1 MNADFAH
8 LHLHTQYSLLDGAI
22 RLDDLFKAA
31 HQDGMSHV
39 AMTDHGNLFGAVDFF
54 LRAKEYGIEPII
66 GCEVYLA
73 PGSRLMK
80 ATHTSLDDELPP
92 YATCRSGV
100 YHLVL
105 LCMNGVGYQNLCQ
118 IVSAGYL
125 EGFYYKPRVD
135 KEILAKYSEGL
146 IVTSACLKGELTHLA
161 MIGDMDRATKTA
173 EWYTD
178 TFGGRFYLE
187 IQQNGLPEQMV
198 VNQRFQEL
206 SAKLKLPLI
215 ATADCHYMKKE
226 DAISQEV
233 LMRIQSGKVL
243 EDPNDIQVK
252 SDEFYFKPQ
261 SVMKEEFAFCPQAIA
276 NTMEVARSCR
286 FEFKFTNA
294 QGKKIYHFPR
304 FEPPPGKTLEQML
317 CDDAREG
324 LGKRLMEL
332 QEQRAHS
339 ELEDQLDTPHSE
351 LEEELQRP
359 FSDAENRSYTDRL
372 ERELAVIND
381 MGFAGYFLIVSDF
394 IAYAK
399 QNAIP
404 VGPGRGSGAG
414 SLVAYALGITELD
427 PIEHGLLFE
436 RFLNPER
443 VSLTDFD
450 IDFCMEKRDRMI
462 EYVTRK
468 YGDECVAQIVTY
480 GKLQARG
487 VIRDVGRVFGMDI
500 AEVNKIAK
508 GVPETLGIT
517 LGRALEQDARLRTLV
532 EKDPR
537 ISRLIA
543 VCRSL
548 EGLYRHAS
556 IHASGVVISN
566 RPMVEHCPLTRGKNG
581 ERVIQYDMIH
591 AEKIGLVKFDFLG
604 LKTLTFLDRAC
615 DLIRCRYPGSHI
627 NLMKLNLKDKR
638 VYELLSSGDTLGVFQ
653 LESSGMQDLL
663 RRARPDCFADIVAIN
678 ALYRPGPIGSGMLD
692 DFIGRKH
699 GEVPIQY
706 DFEELQPI
714 LQETYGVIIYQEQVQ
729 QIAIRLAR
737 YTAGGADLLRRAM
750 GKKRPEEMHTQKQVF
765 VEGATKNGFDRVKIE
780 RCFDLMAQFAGYGF
794 NKSHAA
800 AYSLIAFQ
808 TAYLKARRPVEFFA
822 ALLSTEMGVTDKI
835 TRYIKD
841 AKRHDIAVLPP
852 NINESDTD
860 FTVLSENQIRF
871 GLGAIKGVGQIAIDS
886 VLKAR
891 LGKGRFTDLYDL
903 ASRVNP
909 RTVNKRVLEAFVK
922 AGALDEFRV
931 NRATLF
937 AAIDDA
943 LELGS
948 TIQKMQDDKQPSF
961 SELFDTDD
969 PSFSPRKISY
979 PEKPPW
985 TRLQELKFEKETIGF
1000 FVSGHPLDDFERELG
1015 LYTTQT
1021 ISDCRKETSSKTIWV
1036 GVEVGMLREI
1046 LTKHG
1051 DRMAFAMLED
1061 TSDQMEAVIFSDLY
1075 LDSEADLKSGEPI
1088 WVRGQLEVG
1097 EQGNKIILSKK
1108 NQGKILPLRHAY
1120 EAVAREIHVHMPV
1133 GRKEASEIVFSSLRS
1148 FLGTV
1153 YDKQGVPLFLHLD
1166 VPGQAKV
1173 ILKMKETVPLK
1184 REVIGQL
1191 QTILARE
1198 ATHVEFR

>member
-54 LRAKEYGIEPII
+54 SRAKEYGIQPII

-73 PGSRLMK
+73 PQSRLMK

-100 YHLVL
+100 HHLIL
-105 LCMNGVGYQNLCQ
+105 LCMNELGYRNLCQ

-146 IVTSACLKGELTHLA
+146 IATSACLKGELTHLA
-161 MIGDMDRATKTA
+161 MIGDMDRAAKTA

-215 ATADCHYMKKE
+215 ATADCHYMTKE
-226 DAISQEV
+226 DALSQEV

-243 EDPNDIQVK
+243 EDPNNIQVK

-261 SVMKEEFAFCPQAIA
+261 SVMKEEFAFCHQAIS

-286 FEFKFTNA
+286 FEFKFTDEN
-294 QGKKIYHFPR
+294 GKKIYHFPR

-317 CDDAREG
+317 RDDAREG
-324 LGKRLMEL
+324 LGKRLTEPR
-332 QEQRAHS
+332 EQRETPLS
-339 ELEDQLDTPHSE
+339 EWEDRE
-351 LEEELQRP
+351 QRP
-359 FSDAENRSYTDRL
+359 LSEAESRPYTDRL
-372 ERELAVIND
+372 ERELEVINN

-394 IAYAK
+394 IQYAK

-404 VGPGRGSGAG
+404 VGPGRGSGVG

-427 PIEHGLLFE
+427 PLEHGLLFE

-450 IDFCMEKRDRMI
+450 IDFCMEKRDQMI
-462 EYVTRK
+462 QYVTQK
-468 YGDECVAQIVTY
+468 YGNECVAQIITY

-487 VIRDVGRVFGMDI
+487 VIRDVGRVFGMEI
-500 AEVNKIAK
+500 AEVDKIAK

-517 LGRALEQDARLRTLV
+517 LKKALEQDARLRTLV

-537 ISRLIA
+537 ISHLIA

-566 RPMVEHCPLTRGKNG
+566 RPMVEHCPLTRGKKG
-581 ERVIQYDMIH
+581 ERVIQYDMTH

-604 LKTLTFLDRAC
+604 LKTVTFLKHAQ
-615 DLIRCRYPGSHI
+615 DLIHSRYPGSNL
-627 NLMKLNLKDKR
+627 NLMKLNLKDKK
-638 VYELLSSGDTLGVFQ
+638 VYELLSTGDTLGVFQ

-663 RRARPDCFADIVAIN
+663 RRARPDCFADIVAII

-714 LQETYGVIIYQEQVQ
+714 LRETYGVIIYQEQVQ
-729 QIAIRLAR
+729 QIAIRLAG

-750 GKKRPEEMHTQKQVF
+750 GKKKPEEMHPQKQVF
-765 VEGATKNGFDRVKIE
+765 VEGAIKNGFDRGKIE
-780 RCFDLMAQFAGYGF
+780 KCFDLMAQFAGYGF

-808 TAYLKARRPVEFFA
+808 TAYLKAHRPVEFFA
-822 ALLSTEMGVTDKI
+822 ALLSIEMGNTDKI
-835 TRYIKD
+835 TQYIKD

-852 NINESDTD
+852 DINESDTD

-886 VLKAR
+886 VLEAR
-891 LGKGRFTDLYDL
+891 RDKGEFTDLVDL
-903 ASRVNP
+903 ASRANP

-922 AGALDEFRV
+922 AGALDGFRV
-931 NRATLF
+931 NRATIF
-937 AAIDDA
+937 SAIDNA
-943 LELGS
+943 LERGS
-948 TIQKMQDDKQPSF
+948 TLQKMQDDKQHSF
-961 SELFDTDD
+961 SEIFDTDD
-969 PSFSPRKISY
+969 PGFSCRPISY

-985 TRLQELKFEKETIGF
+985 PRLQELKFEKEIIGF

-1036 GVEVGMLREI
+1036 GAEVGTLKEI

-1120 EAVAREIHVHMPV
+1120 EAVAREIHVHMPAP
-1133 GRKEASEIVFSSLRS
+1133 KAEASGTVFSSLRS
-1148 FLGTV
+1148 FINTV
-1153 YDKQGVPLFLHLD
+1153 YDKQGVPLFLHLG
-1166 VPGQAKV
+1166 VPGRAKV

-1184 REVIGQL
+1184 REVIGRL
-1191 QTILARE
+1191 QTILANE